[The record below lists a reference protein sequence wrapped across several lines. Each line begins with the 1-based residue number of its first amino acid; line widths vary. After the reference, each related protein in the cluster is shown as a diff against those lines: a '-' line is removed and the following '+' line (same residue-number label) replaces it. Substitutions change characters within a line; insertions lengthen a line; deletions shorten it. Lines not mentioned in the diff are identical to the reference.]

1 MYAAILVAFFL
12 VSPAIILYSCK
23 KISFLDKFGAVGIAY
38 VVGLILGN
46 TGLLNSNSKV
56 IQDLITTITIPLSL
70 PLLLFSI
77 NLKQWASLAGRTIL
91 SMVLG
96 IVAIT
101 TSIVVGF
108 YLFRH
113 GIPDCWKVAGMLT
126 GVYLGATFNMASI
139 KMALN
144 ASDEVFGICN
154 AYDIVVCMFYFMFII
169 SVAQRL
175 FNKVLPAFKK
185 TDQGSNINSDVD
197 DMYDGWDAYHGIFS
211 KKIIQPIL
219 IALLVALSIAAIA
232 GGASAF
238 FPKTYTMAI
247 VILVITSLS
256 ILASTHP
263 RLNKT
268 PKTFQVGMYLI
279 LIFCVVVGSMAD
291 ITMFAK
297 TSIYVL
303 YYVIFVIFTSLGL
316 HFILAW
322 IFKIDTDTLI
332 ISSSAMIFSP
342 PFVPAIANALH
353 NKEIILSGLTVGI
366 VGYSIGN
373 YIGIGLA
380 YLLK

>member
-1 MYAAILVAFFL
+1 MHAFLLIVFYL
-12 VSPAIILYSCK
+12 VSPAAILYSCK

-38 VVGLILGN
+38 VLGLVLGN
-46 TGLLNSNSKV
+46 IGILQHDSKV
-56 IQDLITTITIPLSL
+56 VQDALTTITIPLSL

-77 NLKQWASLAGRTIL
+77 NLKQWSRLAGRTIL

-96 IVAIT
+96 IVAIS
-101 TSIVVGF
+101 TSIVIGY

-113 GIPDCWKVAGMLT
+113 GISECWKVAGMLT

-139 KMALN
+139 KIALN

-154 AYDIVVCMFYFMFII
+154 AYDILVCMFYFMFII

-175 FNKVLPAFKK
+175 FNKVLPVFRK
-185 TDQGSNINSDVD
+185 TQPKRTIETGVEDID
-197 DMYDGWDAYHGIFS
+197 DGWDAYNGIFTRRYLL
-211 KKIIQPIL
+211 PL
-219 IALLVALSIAAIA
+219 LAALLVAIAIAAIA
-232 GGASAF
+232 GGISTF
-238 FPKTYTMAI
+238 FSKTYTMAV

-256 ILASTHP
+256 ILSSLHP
-263 RLNKT
+263 RLNKI
-268 PKTFQVGMYLI
+268 PKTFQSGMYLI

-291 ITMFAK
+291 ITLFAK
-297 TSIYVL
+297 TSIYIL
-303 YYVIFVIFTSLGL
+303 YYVIFVIFGSLSL

-366 VGYSIGN
+366 IGYSIGN

-380 YLLK
+380 YLLR

>member
-1 MYAAILVAFFL
+1 LVLIVFYL
-12 VSPAIILYSCK
+12 VTPAVILYSCK

-38 VVGLILGN
+38 VLGLVLGN
-46 TGLLNSNSKV
+46 IGILNHDAEN
-56 IQDLITTITIPLSL
+56 IQETLTTITIPLSL

-77 NLKQWASLAGRTIL
+77 NLKQWSRLAGKTIL

-101 TSIVVGF
+101 TSILVGF

-113 GIPDCWKVAGMLT
+113 GIADCWKVAGMLT

-139 KMALN
+139 KIALG
-144 ASDEVFGICN
+144 ASDEIFGICN
-154 AYDIVVCMFYFMFII
+154 AYDILVCMFYFMFII

-175 FNKVLPAFKK
+175 FNMVLPVFKK
-185 TDQGSNINSDVD
+185 SEKDDKIKADVED
-197 DMYDGWDAYHGIFS
+197 IYDGWDAYRGIFTR
-211 KKIIQPIL
+211 KYFLPLL
-219 IALLVALSIAAIA
+219 IAVLVALGIAAIA
-232 GGASAF
+232 GGLSF
-238 FPKTYTMAI
+238 LFPKTYMMAV

-256 ILASTHP
+256 ILASTNSK
-263 RLNKT
+263 LNRI
-268 PKTFQVGMYLI
+268 PKTFQAGMYLI

-291 ITMFAK
+291 VTMFAK

-303 YYVIFVIFTSLGL
+303 YYVIFVIFVSLGL

-322 IFKIDTDTLI
+322 IFKVDTDTLI

-380 YLLK
+380 YLLR

>member
-1 MYAAILVAFFL
+1 MYSALLIIFYL

-38 VVGLILGN
+38 VLGLVLGN
-46 TGLLNSNSKV
+46 IGILNNDAKH
-56 IQDLITTITIPLSL
+56 IQETLTTITIPLSL

-77 NLKQWASLAGRTIL
+77 NLKQWSRLAGRTIL
-91 SMVLG
+91 SMILG

-113 GIPDCWKVAGMLT
+113 GIADCWKVAGMLT

-139 KMALN
+139 KIALG
-144 ASDEVFGICN
+144 ASDEIFGICN
-154 AYDIVVCMFYFMFII
+154 AYDILVCMVYFVFII

-175 FNKVLPAFKK
+175 FNKVLPPFKK
-185 TDQGSNINSDVD
+185 SEKEDKIKADVED
-197 DMYDGWDAYHGIFS
+197 IYDGWDAYRGIFS
-211 KKIIQPIL
+211 RKYLPS
-219 IALLVALSIAAIA
+219 LLFAFAVALGIAAIA
-232 GGASAF
+232 GGISTL
-238 FPKTYTMAI
+238 FPKAYIMAV

-256 ILASTHP
+256 ILASLVP
-263 RLNKT
+263 RLNRI
-268 PKTFQVGMYLI
+268 PKTFQTGMYLI

-316 HFILAW
+316 HFLLAW
-322 IFKIDTDTLI
+322 IFKVDTDTLI

-380 YLLK
+380 YLLR

>member
-1 MYAAILVAFFL
+1 MYTAILIVFYL

-46 TGLLNSNSKV
+46 IGILNSNSKA
-56 IQDLITTITIPLSL
+56 IQEALTTIMIPLSL

-77 NLKQWASLAGRTIL
+77 NLKQWARLAGKTIL

-101 TSIVVGF
+101 TSIVVGY

-113 GIPDCWKVAGMLT
+113 GINDCWKVAGMLT

-139 KMALN
+139 KIALDAN
-144 ASDEVFGICN
+144 DEIFGICN
-154 AYDIVVCMFYFMFII
+154 AYDILVCMFYFMFII

-175 FNKVLPAFKK
+175 FNKVLPPFKK
-185 TDQGSNINSDVD
+185 SKKEAKIKADVED
-197 DMYDGWDAYHGIFS
+197 IYDGWDAYRGIFS
-211 KKIIQPIL
+211 KKYLPPL
-219 IALLVALSIAAIA
+219 LMALLVALGIAAIA
-232 GGASAF
+232 GGISAL
-238 FPKTYTMAI
+238 FPKTYTMAV

-256 ILASTHP
+256 ILASLSP
-263 RLNKT
+263 RLNRI
-268 PKTFQVGMYLI
+268 PKTFQAGMYLI
-279 LIFCVVVGSMAD
+279 LVFCVVVGSMAD
-291 ITMFAK
+291 VTVFAR
-297 TSIYVL
+297 TSIYIL
-303 YYVIFVIFTSLGL
+303 YYVIFVIFGSLSL

-322 IFKIDTDTLI
+322 IFKVDTDTLI

>member
-1 MYAAILVAFFL
+1 MYSALLIIFYL

-38 VVGLILGN
+38 VLGLVLGN
-46 TGLLNSNSKV
+46 IGILNNDAKH
-56 IQDLITTITIPLSL
+56 IQETLTTITIPLSL

-77 NLKQWASLAGRTIL
+77 NLKQWSRLAGRTIL
-91 SMVLG
+91 SMILG

-113 GIPDCWKVAGMLT
+113 GITDCWKVAGMLT

-139 KMALN
+139 KIALG
-144 ASDEVFGICN
+144 ASDEIFGICN
-154 AYDIVVCMFYFMFII
+154 AYDILVCMVYFVFII

-175 FNKVLPAFKK
+175 FNKVLPPFKK
-185 TDQGSNINSDVD
+185 SEKEDKIKADVED
-197 DMYDGWDAYHGIFS
+197 IYDGWDAYRGIFS
-211 KKIIQPIL
+211 RKYLPS
-219 IALLVALSIAAIA
+219 LLFAFAVALGIAAIA
-232 GGASAF
+232 GGVSTL
-238 FPKTYTMAI
+238 FPKAYIMAV

-256 ILASTHP
+256 ILASLVP
-263 RLNKT
+263 RLNRI
-268 PKTFQVGMYLI
+268 PKTFQTGMYLI

-316 HFILAW
+316 HFLLAW
-322 IFKIDTDTLI
+322 IFKVDTDTLI

-380 YLLK
+380 YLLR

>member
-1 MYAAILVAFFL
+1 MNLAILIAFYL

-23 KISFLDKFGAVGIAY
+23 KVSFLDKFGAVGIAY
-38 VVGLILGN
+38 VLGLLLGN
-46 TGLLNSNSKV
+46 IGILNASSKG
-56 IQDLITTITIPLSL
+56 IQEALTTITIPLSL

-77 NLKQWASLAGRTIL
+77 NLKQWSRLAGRTIL
-91 SMVLG
+91 SMILG
-96 IVAIT
+96 IIAIT
-101 TSIVVGF
+101 TAIVVGF
-108 YLFRH
+108 FLFRH
-113 GIPDCWKVAGMLT
+113 GIADCWKVAGMLT

-139 KMALN
+139 KIALG
-144 ASDEVFGICN
+144 ASDEIFGICN
-154 AYDIVVCMFYFMFII
+154 AYDILVCMFYFMFII

-175 FNKVLPAFKK
+175 FNMVLPVFKK
-185 TDQGSNINSDVD
+185 SEKDDKIKADVED
-197 DMYDGWDAYHGIFS
+197 IYDGWDAYRGIFTR
-211 KKIIQPIL
+211 KYFLPLL
-219 IALLVALSIAAIA
+219 IAVLVALGIAAIA
-232 GGASAF
+232 GGLSF
-238 FPKTYTMAI
+238 LFPKTYMMAV

-256 ILASTHP
+256 ILASTNSK
-263 RLNKT
+263 LNRI
-268 PKTFQVGMYLI
+268 PKTFQAGMYLI

-291 ITMFAK
+291 VTMFAK

-303 YYVIFVIFTSLGL
+303 YYVIFVIFVSLGL

-322 IFKIDTDTLI
+322 IFKVDTDTLI

-380 YLLK
+380 YLLR

>member
-1 MYAAILVAFFL
+1 MYNLVLIVFYL
-12 VSPAIILYSCK
+12 VTPAVILYSCK

-38 VVGLILGN
+38 VLGLVLGN
-46 TGLLNSNSKV
+46 IGILNHDAKN
-56 IQDLITTITIPLSL
+56 IQETLTTITIPLSL

-77 NLKQWASLAGRTIL
+77 NLKQWSRLAGKTIL

-101 TSIVVGF
+101 TSIVLGF

-113 GIPDCWKVAGMLT
+113 GIADCWKVAGMLT

-139 KMALN
+139 KIALG
-144 ASDEVFGICN
+144 ASDEIFGICN
-154 AYDIVVCMFYFMFII
+154 AYDILVCMVYFVFII

-175 FNKVLPAFKK
+175 FNKVLPPFKK
-185 TDQGSNINSDVD
+185 SEKESKIKADVED
-197 DMYDGWDAYHGIFS
+197 IYDGWDAYRGIFS
-211 KKIIQPIL
+211 RKYLPSLL
-219 IALLVALSIAAIA
+219 IALGVALVIAAIA
-232 GGASAF
+232 GGISTF
-238 FPKTYTMAI
+238 FSKAYIMAV

-256 ILASTHP
+256 ILASLIP
-263 RLNKT
+263 GLNQI
-268 PKTFQVGMYLI
+268 PKTFQTGMYLI

-316 HFILAW
+316 HFLLAW
-322 IFKIDTDTLI
+322 IFKVDTDTLI

-373 YIGIGLA
+373 YIGIALA
-380 YLLK
+380 YLLR